1 MKNRMNLIF
10 ALSFVVISSCASTNK
25 YPAHWWSSVD
35 DKAPPSWEI
44 LPDAGEPGKT
54 VILSK
59 RNELGILSNF
69 AKTSFSF
76 EGKTYPGIEGLWQAM
91 KYPEDIKDKSDPRN
105 KLRYKLR
112 RSDIEQLASFKAK
125 RAGKE
130 GSANMK
136 KLGINWVTYKGK
148 RMTYRTSKKGEH
160 YQLIR
165 RLMTEKL
172 KQNVEVQ
179 NVLMKTGSLIL
190 LPDHTQKP
198 DSPPAWKYNQ
208 IWMEL
213 RSEVLDGRIKL

>member
-1 MKNRMNLIF
+1 MKKVNCLLI
-10 ALSFVVISSCASTNK
+10 ALFFLSSCASTKNF
-25 YPAHWWSSVD
+25 PNHWWAPVT
-35 DKAPPSWEI
+35 DKSPPSWEI
-44 LPDAGEPGKT
+44 LPQSGKKGKS

-69 AKTSFSF
+69 AKTSFTF
-76 EGKTYPGIEGLWQAM
+76 EGKTYPGIEGLWQGM
-91 KYPEDIKDKSDPRN
+91 KYPEDTNDKSDPRN
-105 KLRYKLR
+105 KLRYKLK
-112 RSDIEQLASFKAK
+112 RSVVEQLASFKAK

-130 GSANMK
+130 GSSNMK

-148 RMTYRTSKKGEH
+148 RMTYRTSEKGEH

-165 RLMTEKL
+165 KLMTEKL
-172 KQNVEVQ
+172 KQNKEVQ
-179 NVLMKTGSLIL
+179 EVLMKTGDLIL

-213 RSEVLDGRIKL
+213 REEVRSGKLKL

>member
-1 MKNRMNLIF
+1 MKKLNTFIITL
-10 ALSFVVISSCASTNK
+10 FVLSSCASAKK
-25 YPAHWWSSVD
+25 YPMHWWSSVK
-35 DKAPPSWEI
+35 DKTPPSWEI
-44 LPDAGEPGKT
+44 LPDAGIVGKT

-76 EGKTYPGIEGLWQAM
+76 EGKNYPGIEGLWQGM
-91 KYPEDIKDKSDPRN
+91 KYPENIKDKSDPRN
-105 KLRYKLR
+105 KLRYKLKR
-112 RSDIEQLASFKAK
+112 ADVEQLSSFKAK

-148 RMTYRTSKKGEH
+148 RMTYRTPKKGEH

-165 RLMTEKL
+165 RLMIQKL
-172 KQNVEVQ
+172 KQNIEVQ
-179 NVLMKTGSLIL
+179 NILMKTGNLIL

-198 DSPPAWKYNQ
+198 DSPPAWKYNL

-213 RSEVLDGRIKL
+213 RSEVLNGEIKL